1 MTISVASLRS
11 RSSGI
16 LNVLTRTLPVPSSL
30 GPWAARF
37 SPRHRVYLTKKVKNG
52 IVECWNI
59 EIPNHPS
66 LEYSVAPR
74 FL

>member
-1 MTISVASLRS
+1 VTINFASLRS

-16 LNVLTRTLPVPSSL
+16 LNVLTTYASGALLL

-37 SPRHRVYLTKKVKNG
+37 PPRHMVYLTKKVKNE
-52 IVECWNI
+52 IVECWNT
-59 EIPNHPS
+59 EIPNPPS